1 MYNGFLDGLTCGNA
15 TENKRISSE
24 ADSVNAKMNRAHG
37 KILHLLE
44 TSQAEYRLHE
54 HIPIRTIDEA
64 QEKVPHLAK
73 NLLKTVVFRIK
84 DDGWILAAVSGSDR
98 IHYKR
103 LGECFGVNRRALRSV
118 SPEEVQSDLGF
129 EVGGVGPFPVA
140 KDVQVV
146 VDEKLKN
153 LDRIFCGSGLN
164 TKTVELRVADLIR
177 LSRAR
182 KYPVTKK

>member
-1 MYNGFLDGLTCGNA
+1 
-15 TENKRISSE
+15 
-24 ADSVNAKMNRAHG
+24 MNRAYD
-37 KILHLLE
+37 KILHLLK
-44 TSQAEYRLHE
+44 TSEAEYRLHE
-54 HIPIRTIDEA
+54 HIPIQTIDEA
-64 QEKVPHLAK
+64 LEKAPHLTK

-84 DDGWILAAVSGSDR
+84 DGGWILAAVGGTDR

-140 KDVQVV
+140 RDVQVV

-153 LDRIFCGSGLN
+153 LGRIFCGSGLN
-164 TKTVELRVADLIR
+164 TKTVEIRAADLIR
-177 LSRAR
+177 LSGAR
-182 KYPVTKK
+182 VYPVTK

>member
-1 MYNGFLDGLTCGNA
+1 MVFDAVLQPQTTGFQVMPILC
-15 TENKRISSE
+15 
-24 ADSVNAKMNRAHG
+24 VNAKMNRAYD
-37 KILHLLE
+37 KILNLLE
-44 TSQAEYRLHE
+44 TGGAEYRLHD

-64 QEKVPHLAK
+64 LEKVPHLTK

-84 DDGWILAAVSGSDR
+84 DGGWILAAVGGPDR

-140 KDVQVV
+140 TDVQVV
-146 VDEKLKN
+146 VDEKLKH
-153 LDRIFCGSGLN
+153 LGRVFCGSGLN
-164 TKTVELRVADLIR
+164 TKTVEIRVADLIR
-177 LSRAR
+177 LSGAR
-182 KYPVTKK
+182 VYPVTKE